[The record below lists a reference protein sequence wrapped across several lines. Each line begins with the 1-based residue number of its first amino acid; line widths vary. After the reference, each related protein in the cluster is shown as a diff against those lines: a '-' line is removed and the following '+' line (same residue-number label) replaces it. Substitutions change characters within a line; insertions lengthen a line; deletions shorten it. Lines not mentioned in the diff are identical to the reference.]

1 MKKTITII
9 LLSVAILGAA
19 GWIVWQQQTITVAE
33 EKHQQETKTNDQL
46 LVKLKSEG
54 TDMKHE
60 IDDQK
65 KKLSTVT
72 KKLKEKKEAY
82 QKEVKQRKA
91 LEVEINQLQKEL
103 ATAKATAQA
112 NKQSASQ
119 TTRTPKVKKD
129 PNVTHHPPSQWVQ
142 DQYDWGVKQ
151 GYIKE

>member
-33 EKHQQETKTNDQL
+33 EKHQQETKTNDQQ

-72 KKLKEKKEAY
+72 KKLKEKKKAY

-103 ATAKATAQA
+103 AAAKATAQA
-112 NKQSASQ
+112 NEQSASQ
-119 TTRTPKVKKD
+119 TKRTPKVKKD